1 VSVHGPRFVLT
12 TLAYVRRGDRTLMLE
27 RAPRGERDVH
37 TGRWNGLG
45 GKFLAGE
52 SPEAC
57 LRREVREEAGL
68 EVEAATWKGCITFP
82 SFDHGTDVYTFVYL
96 VTRFAGEPLASGPE
110 GRLHWV
116 ETRRLAELPLWEGD
130 RVFLPWLDLPGVFSA
145 TFRYVAGRFD
155 GFEVEHYPSVDSF
168 S

>member
-155 GFEVEHYPSVDSF
+155 GFEVEHYPSADSF